1 MIIIFSDTIPGWLD
15 ALLIGSCSI
24 NLFSIS
30 RPIIEAILDL
40 IHITQSVIP
49 SPYRKRPSLIGSKSF
64 DAYTSQLNDRT
75 VHSDSVATIPLMSV
89 NHLCFLRKSTN
100 FFKVCSNVF

>member
-1 MIIIFSDTIPGWLD
+1 MPGWLD
-15 ALLIGSCSI
+15 ALLSGSCSV
-24 NLFSIS
+24 NVFSIS

-64 DAYTSQLNDRT
+64 DAYTSQVSDRAA
-75 VHSDSVATIPLMSV
+75 HSDSVATIPLMSID
-89 NHLCFLRKSTN
+89 HLCYLRKSTN
-100 FFKVCSNVF
+100 FFKVCRNT